1 MSARRMVARALDDP
15 TLTMSCYATREDL
28 RMARADAALVG
39 IHAAGYRIVPEV
51 ATEAMAKA
59 AADLGLVVSYGDRV
73 ETQYVTEID
82 AQDIWAAMLAAAPKV
97 LA

>member
-1 MSARRMVARALDDP
+1 MSVRRMVARALDDP

-39 IHAAGYRIVPEV
+39 IYAAGCRVVPEV
-51 ATEAMAKA
+51 ATEAMVKA
-59 AADLGLVVSYGDRV
+59 AADLGL
-73 ETQYVTEID
+73 TEID

-97 LA
+97 LR